1 MTYARKAAG
10 ILGLALLL
18 TSPMHVAY
26 ADPALDAL
34 VAAYPDHLASHDGKD
49 LIWKDGTRMPVS
61 DGRNNKTFEEL
72 LNSPDIEDQFAY
84 PYPLGPAVNAPGVN
98 EDPGRIRYEPLFVKM
113 YGDCRKGEVAKRL
126 KPVAW
131 MPERQGGSVTV
142 TTVNGVNE
150 RLAAI
155 VNDLE
160 KLPAGMTQYLVPS
173 AGTYN
178 CRPIANTNR
187 LSVHAFGA
195 ALDINTQFSDYW
207 EWSKGPTGTPKWRN
221 RIPGQIGAIF
231 ERHGFIWG
239 AKWFH
244 FDTMHFEYR
253 PEIIALAKQ
262 GWPPRSAP
270 R

>member
-1 MTYARKAAG
+1 MPVRA
-10 ILGLALLL
+10 LVALLFAL
-18 TSPMHVAY
+18 IAFAVPTR

-34 VAAYPDHLASHDGKD
+34 VAAYPEHLAGHDGKE
-49 LIWKDGTRMPVS
+49 LIWKDGTRMPIS
-61 DGRNNKTFEEL
+61 DGRSNKSFDEL
-72 LNSPDIEDQFAY
+72 LNKPDIKDQFVFAY
-84 PYPLGPAVNAPGVN
+84 PLGSDAEAPGPN
-98 EDPGRIRYEPLFVKM
+98 QDPGRIRYEPFFLKM

-126 KPVAW
+126 KSVAW
-131 MPERQGGSVTV
+131 MPNRRGGSVSV

-150 RLAAI
+150 RLAD
-155 VNDLE
+155 VVKELDT
-160 KLPAGMTQYLVPS
+160 LPGNMTQYLVPP
-173 AGTYN
+173 AGTFN

-207 EWSKGPTGTPKWRN
+207 EWTKGKDGGVRWRN
-221 RIPGQIGAIF
+221 RIPGKIGAIF

-239 AKWFH
+239 AKWYH

-262 GWPPRSAP
+262 GWPGR
-270 R
+270 